1 MIASQDATYRGVAY
15 GVDKLVNGD
24 LPFQLGITEDG
35 IPGAIDPIESNN
47 ESFGGPAISETQ
59 GQGDDALTHIFGM
72 GSAFGAG
79 NDNVDGSPTVGNIGR
94 NTMSVAAYND
104 LNTTAPTDDVVLGI
118 SSRGPSPGGRKEPD
132 LSAPGAA
139 IVGPDINWQT
149 GPDFTAETGTSF
161 SSPHVA
167 GAMALLE
174 GAGIGSP
181 IAQRALLINSARD
194 WNGSTTSATSPF
206 GWTAPQTGWRPE
218 VGWGALDLTTALAQ
232 RGNYQLDS
240 VPEGEAAFYRATM
253 PAGGKTTMAFEQRS
267 IWPDFPANGSSP
279 ALFTQSN
286 LDLRQ
291 YTATGA
297 EIPPPAAFDPPNTT
311 IDPGPDAVDPN
322 DTVEQTRTPSAQAI
336 TFKVEAASE
345 VDGVEAEPFA
355 ISSAAALTELAPPV
369 TRPTGASLSSSAT
382 VACGQDV
389 TVTTQLV
396 NDSGDLDS
404 TSSAVG
410 LELPAGVELVSGLQT
425 QTVSG
430 GTLEAGTTSETPSW
444 TVEATADGPHVL
456 TIAGQGQGL
465 GTPFRR
471 EAELTLTSDCVSPD
485 TALGS
490 GPGGSTNDPT
500 PSFAFSA
507 SGGASGFDC
516 RIDDGAFSACSSPF
530 TTPSLPDG
538 AHRFEVRARDAVGN
552 LDGSPASRSFTVD
565 TVVSGAKLSGRK
577 HQRYRGELAVDVK
590 TGLGEQGSVRLS
602 AKLSGP
608 RLRGKARSVRLDLP
622 AGGSREATLEAS
634 RSVDRKVAA
643 ALERGKV
650 KVRVRARFADEPG
663 NTARL
668 ERTTTLR
675 RP

>member
-1 MIASQDATYRGVAY
+1 
-15 GVDKLVNGD
+15 
-24 LPFQLGITEDG
+24 
-35 IPGAIDPIESNN
+35 
-47 ESFGGPAISETQ
+47 
-59 GQGDDALTHIFGM
+59 
-72 GSAFGAG
+72 
-79 NDNVDGSPTVGNIGR
+79 
-94 NTMSVAAYND
+94 
-104 LNTTAPTDDVVLGI
+104 
-118 SSRGPSPGGRKEPD
+118 
-132 LSAPGAA
+132 
-139 IVGPDINWQT
+139 
-149 GPDFTAETGTSF
+149 
-161 SSPHVA
+161 
-167 GAMALLE
+167 MALLE

-232 RGNYQLDS
+232 RGNYELGS

-291 YTATGA
+291 YTSAGA

-322 DTVEQTRTPSAQAI
+322 DTVEQTRTPSAQTI

-345 VDGVEAEPFA
+345 VDGAAAEPFA
-355 ISSAAALTELAPPV
+355 IASASPLTELAPPV
-369 TRPTGASLSSSAT
+369 TRPTGAGLSSSAT

-389 TVTTQLV
+389 TVSTQLV

-430 GTLEAGTTSETPSW
+430 GTLEAGTTSETRSW
-444 TVEATADGPHVL
+444 TVEATTDGPHVL
-456 TIAGQGQGL
+456 TIAGQGLGL

-471 EAELTLTSDCVSPD
+471 EAELTLTSDCVAPG

-490 GPGGSTNDPT
+490 GPVGPTNDPT

-507 SGGASGFDC
+507 SGGASGFEC
-516 RIDDGAFSACSSPF
+516 RIDGGAFSGLQ
-530 TTPSLPDG
+530 LPVHDTAPAG
-538 AHRFEVRARDAVGN
+538 RRPPLRGPGPRRGREPRRLAGVAELHRRHRRLRREALRQEAPALPGRARRRREGRARGA
-552 LDGSPASRSFTVD
+552 GQRPAEGEAERAAAAGQGEERSSR
-565 TVVSGAKLSGRK
+565 
-577 HQRYRGELAVDVK
+577 
-590 TGLGEQGSVRLS
+590 
-602 AKLSGP
+602 
-608 RLRGKARSVRLDLP
+608 P
-622 AGGSREATLEAS
+622 AGGRLEGSGPSRP
-634 RSVDRKVAA
+634 
-643 ALERGKV
+643 RG
-650 KVRVRARFADEPG
+650 PS
-663 NTARL
+663 TARW
-668 ERTTTLR
+668 
-675 RP
+675 RPRLNAGP